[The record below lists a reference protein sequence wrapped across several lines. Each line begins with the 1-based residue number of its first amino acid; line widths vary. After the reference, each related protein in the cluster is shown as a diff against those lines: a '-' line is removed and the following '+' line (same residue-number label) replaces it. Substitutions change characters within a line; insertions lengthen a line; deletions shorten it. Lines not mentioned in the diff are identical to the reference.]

1 MSTDMRRTL
10 PSGRSSAS
18 YMVSMP
24 MVSERRS
31 LVPVPLSSASMNSWR
46 SAWDFMSDALP
57 FES

>member
-18 YMVSMP
+18 YMVLRP

-31 LVPVPLSSASMNSWR
+31 LVPLPLLSASMNSCL
-46 SAWDFMSDALP
+46 SAWEFISEAEPL
-57 FES
+57 ES